1 MQVKSAS
8 HRNAERRRQLEAL
21 LSTPAVGWLSTEVA
35 HSYKCLHSTKISLC
49 LRPSQLHIL
58 TCHHSSVKLYHFGE
72 CLWIRELHQ
81 PHVSQNWQ
89 KKCLV
94 LPASDHDRIF
104 IFCYYPK
111 QVVAWHLAKLC
122 QGPGQND
129 QDLNAVS
136 HYIQV
141 IIIRWRNDIWPVRG
155 KPAKKSPADTK
166 ERPRREKQRQ
176 EREAFRGRSKGNQSD
191 TIFFFYAQ
199 NRARTIS
206 PRGYQT

>member
-1 MQVKSAS
+1 MLKHQLHTAKDLGETDTGAYVSSHMAENRLKPFKTHTWVNAS
-8 HRNAERRRQLEAL
+8 EISITQKCWAERQLEAP

-49 LRPSQLHIL
+49 LRLSQLHIL

-81 PHVSQNWQ
+81 PHVSQNWR

-104 IFCYYPK
+104 IFCYYLK

-122 QGPGQND
+122 QGPGQYD
-129 QDLNAVS
+129 QELNAVS

-155 KPAKKSPADTK
+155 KPAKITS
-166 ERPRREKQRQ
+166 R
-176 EREAFRGRSKGNQSD
+176 
-191 TIFFFYAQ
+191 Y
-199 NRARTIS
+199 
-206 PRGYQT
+206 

>member
-8 HRNAERRRQLEAL
+8 HRNAERRRQLEAP

-89 KKCLV
+89 KKMSGAACVRSWPNLYFLLLSEAGGCLALSQIV
-94 LPASDHDRIF
+94 PRSR
-104 IFCYYPK
+104 
-111 QVVAWHLAKLC
+111 AKW
-122 QGPGQND
+122 PGFECCVP
-129 QDLNAVS
+129 LYS
-136 HYIQV
+136 GHYNKV
-141 IIIRWRNDIWPVRG
+141 
-155 KPAKKSPADTK
+155 KKWYLTC
-166 ERPRREKQRQ
+166 
-176 EREAFRGRSKGNQSD
+176 EREACKKITSR
-191 TIFFFYAQ
+191 Y
-199 NRARTIS
+199 
-206 PRGYQT
+206 